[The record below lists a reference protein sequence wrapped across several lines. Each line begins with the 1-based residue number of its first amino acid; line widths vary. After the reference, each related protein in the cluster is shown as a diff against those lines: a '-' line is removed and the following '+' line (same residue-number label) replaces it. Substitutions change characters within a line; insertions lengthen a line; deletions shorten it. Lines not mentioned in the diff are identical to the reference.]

1 MEIIIS
7 TLEDKKDLV
16 RCNNAVDCVQ
26 DFKGKKLKA
35 LGFIIYN
42 KADKDGEVKTV
53 TAIKLNDGF
62 ITSISPT
69 IRDSVETIITAY
81 EDSEIA
87 AGIDIIVKSKKSKG
101 GRDFY
106 YLDLA

>member
-26 DFKGKKLKA
+26 DFKGKKVKVY
-35 LGFIIYN
+35 GFIIYN
-42 KADKDGEVKTV
+42 KADKDGEIKTV
-53 TAIKLNDGF
+53 TAIKMADGF

-69 IRDSVETIITAY
+69 IRDSVETIIAAY
-81 EDSEIA
+81 DENEICE
-87 AGIDIIVKSKKSKG
+87 GIDIVIKSKKSKG
-101 GRDFY
+101 GRDFF

>member
-1 MEIIIS
+1 MEIITT
-7 TLEDKKDLV
+7 TLSDKKDLV

-26 DFKGKKLKA
+26 DFKDKKIKA
-35 LGFIIYN
+35 FGFIIYN
-42 KADKDGEVKTV
+42 KADKDGEIKTV
-53 TAIKLNDGF
+53 TAIKLEDGF

-81 EDSEIA
+81 EPEEVN